1 MYWES
6 FEMHEDDD
14 EIIKSF
20 FYVLPFLNNMVSSDV
35 GVSLVDREK
44 FLLYKPGKMLDLKV
58 PIGALL
64 KPNMP
69 VYQAIHEKR
78 RILIRVE
85 DSSMWGK
92 PFIVIAMPIY
102 NAAREVIGAVGIS
115 EAVDRQDALKK
126 VIERITEQ
134 IGILA
139 SGSQEIAAQATEIS
153 GLSHIMSLGADI
165 AQSRMKET
173 DEILGLI
180 KNLSGQTNL
189 LGLNAAIEAARAG
202 EYGRGFSVVAE
213 EIRKLSTSSAD
224 SIKKIEAIVKD
235 VQIES
240 SSTSNKISEM
250 DKLLAQITAA
260 ITNVAGSLQEVNS
273 VVQQLEDMADAMSRD
288 V

>member
-1 MYWES
+1 
-6 FEMHEDDD
+6 MHEDDD